1 MEAGRVVPW
10 GRQLF
15 QVDIPKTSGRGAAY
29 VSVTVDVIPNP
40 FQGEMS
46 PRYFTTKWVINLF
59 ESGTV
64 LEVQYWHGLLAEWVE
79 MVAEVVI
86 LDEWNL

>member
-1 MEAGRVVPW
+1 
-10 GRQLF
+10 
-15 QVDIPKTSGRGAAY
+15 VDIPKTSGRGAAY

-64 LEVQYWHGLLAEWVE
+64 LEVQY
-79 MVAEVVI
+79 
-86 LDEWNL
+86 